1 LHSLPSA
8 GFRDLDNAAEVCLDG
23 VERRR
28 TEYGRAGLPVG
39 LCLVEAK
46 PVPGSVIAVS
56 FVVQAKP
63 VRTGATAET
72 LQFVP
77 VDGRR
82 RTCAPVW
89 ICVVAHR
96 RLLLLM
102 RGAAARGFNSLSCR
116 QVVFVL

>member
-1 LHSLPSA
+1 MHSLPSA
-8 GFRDLDNAAEVCLDG
+8 GFHDLDNAVEVCFDD

-28 TEYGRAGLPVG
+28 AEYSRTGLPVG
-39 LCLVEAK
+39 LCLAEAK
-46 PVPGSVIAVS
+46 TVPSPVITVS

-89 ICVVAHR
+89 II
-96 RLLLLM
+96 
-102 RGAAARGFNSLSCR
+102 
-116 QVVFVL
+116 